1 MMKEFDTALVFL
13 CSGSM
18 KSGDKK
24 LSYRIA
30 KQLQNMGVADIGN
43 LEMLSI
49 QHLIAAG
56 IRRKMIF
63 ISDCRSACV
72 KVLMHGFEA
81 DQYLFFDVSG
91 LNESTFSMSQFIA
104 EEILPKISQKW
115 NHIFSAANHSA

>member
-1 MMKEFDTALVFL
+1 MMKEFDTVLVFL

-30 KQLQNMGVADIGN
+30 KQLQDRGVADIGN

-49 QHLIAAG
+49 QHLIPAG
-56 IRRKMIF
+56 LRRKMIF

-72 KVLMHGFEA
+72 KVLMHAFEA

-91 LNESTFSMSQFIA
+91 LNEASFDIGQFIS
-104 EEILPKISQKW
+104 EKILPEIHQKW
-115 NHIFSAANHSA
+115 NHISMSFT

>member
-49 QHLIAAG
+49 QHLISAG
-56 IRRKMIF
+56 LRRKMIF
-63 ISDCRSACV
+63 INDCRSACV

-115 NHIFSAANHSA
+115 NHILSAANHSA